1 MNQMEDLLGNS
12 KKAPQTL
19 EIDSD
24 ENSFGC
30 SRPISPVQQISVKE
44 PPEESKIQSPNNH
57 SSYRM
62 ALLLEVDSSL
72 DQDDFNDVPDVIPPI
87 SYSQQG
93 TPAPFKSKFQ
103 GAFQRQLTKIVE
115 DNPPLPLFPKSSTY
129 QGESP
134 RSGSSYNFL
143 KLSKFRGK
151 DFGKSKME

>member
-1 MNQMEDLLGNS
+1 MNQMEDFVGNS

-24 ENSFGC
+24 ENSFDC
-30 SRPISPVQQISVKE
+30 SRPMSPVQQILVKE
-44 PPEESKIQSPNNH
+44 PPEESKLQSPNNH

-93 TPAPFKSKFQ
+93 TPAPFQSKFQ
-103 GAFQRQLTKIVE
+103 GAF
-115 DNPPLPLFPKSSTY
+115 
-129 QGESP
+129 
-134 RSGSSYNFL
+134 
-143 KLSKFRGK
+143 
-151 DFGKSKME
+151 